1 MSETNLKKHS
11 VMLDAKGIQVKTGQ
25 PCRFWAETREGWLE
39 GTVRNVRTISYYNE
53 FEQREDVWEAL
64 VDDGDLK
71 NPDPWS
77 NGFHVTAWVES
88 QHIEVKIDR
97 QE

>member
-1 MSETNLKKHS
+1 MKSHS
-11 VMLDAKGIQVKTGQ
+11 CMVDVNGARVVPSQ
-25 PCRFWAETREGWLE
+25 PCRFWADTRSGWID
-39 GTVRNVRTISYYNE
+39 GTVRGVRTMSYYNN

-64 VDDGDLK
+64 VDDGDPQ

-77 NGFHVTAWVES
+77 NGFRVTAWVES
-88 QHIEVKIDR
+88 QHVEVKIDR

>member
-1 MSETNLKKHS
+1 MSSEVLRRHS
-11 VMLDAKGIQVKTGQ
+11 VMLDAKGNQVKPGQ

-39 GTVRNVRTISYYNE
+39 GTVRNVRTMSYYNE
-53 FEQREDVWEAL
+53 FEQREDVWEASA
-64 VDDGDLK
+64 DDGDPK
-71 NPDPWS
+71 NSDLWS

>member
-1 MSETNLKKHS
+1 MSSEVLRRHS
-11 VMLDAKGIQVKTGQ
+11 VMLDSKGVQVKPGQ
-25 PCRFWAETREGWLE
+25 PCLFWAETREGWLE
-39 GTVRNVRTISYYNE
+39 GTVRSVRTMSYYNE
-53 FEQREDVWEAL
+53 FEQREDVWEAS
-64 VDDGDLK
+64 VDDGEPK

-88 QHIEVKIDR
+88 KHIEVKIDR

>member
-1 MSETNLKKHS
+1 MSSEVLRRHS
-11 VMLDAKGIQVKTGQ
+11 MMLDSKGIQVKSGQ
-25 PCRFWAETREGWLE
+25 SCRFWVETREDWRV
-39 GTVRNVRTISYYNE
+39 GTVRNVRIMSYYNN

-64 VDDGDLK
+64 VDDGDPK

-88 QHIEVKIDR
+88 QNVEVKVD
-97 QE
+97 

>member
-1 MSETNLKKHS
+1 VSSEVLRRHS
-11 VMLDAKGIQVKTGQ
+11 MMLDVKGNQVKPGQ

-39 GTVRNVRTISYYNE
+39 GTVRNVRTMSYYNE

-64 VDDGDLK
+64 VDDGDPK

-88 QHIEVKIDR
+88 KHVEVKID
-97 QE
+97 

>member
-1 MSETNLKKHS
+1 VSETNLKKHS
-11 VMLDAKGIQVKTGQ
+11 VMLDVKGNQVKPGQ
-25 PCRFWAETREGWLE
+25 PCRFWAETRDNWRD
-39 GTVRNVRTISYYNE
+39 GTVRNVRTMSYYNS

-64 VDDGDLK
+64 VDDGEPK

-88 QHIEVKIDR
+88 QNVEVKID
-97 QE
+97 